1 MPSFDNKKQIRI
13 VITLGTGK
21 FGSSNNNQIILQG
34 FRTVVDIDKAG
45 GMTMST
51 LKARVYGVRQQ
62 DMNSV
67 TTLQWKPGTL
77 MPNTVEVYAIDGLAE
92 TLVFAGNIVNAWAD
106 YQSMPEVFLHIQARA
121 GFFNQLRPV
130 PPRSFKGG
138 VDVPSVMAQ
147 IARDLG
153 YTFEN
158 NGVTTQLVDVYL
170 PNTGLEQAK
179 DLARA
184 AGCDL
189 YLDDK
194 ILAITPPNVPRK
206 LGATAPPVDNS
217 AEIARLKAAAEA
229 KTNEAVELLKLS
241 GAAKQAGNITAAIDY
256 NNRAGVALGQSDALL
271 VQADG
276 LTSAQLTSTRG
287 IVPRIAADSGLIGYP
302 TFDGVGVNFRTL
314 FNPSV
319 VFGGSILLVTD
330 VQQAAGEWVVTSVAH
345 HLESEKPGGAWFS
358 TIRGNA
364 NGLAVTSR

>member
-1 MPSFDNKKQIRI
+1 MPSFDSKKQLRF

-21 FGSSNNNQIILQG
+21 FGSSNNDTITLQG
-34 FRTVVDIDKAG
+34 FRAIADIDKAG
-45 GMTMST
+45 GMMMGT
-51 LKARVYGVRQQ
+51 LRAKVFGVKQV

-77 MPNTVEVYAIDGLAE
+77 IPNTVEVFAIDGTAE

-106 YQSMPEVFLHIQARA
+106 YQSMPDVYLHIQAQSA
-121 GFFNQLRPV
+121 FFNALKAI

-138 VDVPSVMAQ
+138 VDVASVMAQ

-158 NGVTTQLVDVYL
+158 NGVSTQLTDVYL
-170 PNTGLEQAK
+170 PNTGMEQAK

-206 LGATAPPVDNS
+206 VIIPLISPA
-217 AEIARLKAAAEA
+217 
-229 KTNEAVELLKLS
+229 
-241 GAAKQAGNITAAIDY
+241 
-256 NNRAGVALGQSDALL
+256 
-271 VQADG
+271 
-276 LTSAQLTSTRG
+276 
-287 IVPRIAADSGLIGYP
+287 SGLVGYP
-302 TFDGVGVNFRTL
+302 TFDGVGVNFQTL
-314 FNPSV
+314 FNPAV
-319 VFGGSILLVTD
+319 TFGGSVKLETD
-330 VQQAAGEWVVTSVAH
+330 VQQAAGEWVVTSVGH
-345 HLESEKPGGAWFS
+345 RLESEKPGGAWFS

-364 NGLAVTSR
+364 NGLAVTGR

>member
-1 MPSFDNKKQIRI
+1 MPSFENKKALRF

-21 FGSSNNNQIILQG
+21 FGSSNNDTITLQG
-34 FRTVVDIDKAG
+34 FRASVDIDKAG
-45 GMTMST
+45 GVQMST
-51 LKARVYGVRQQ
+51 LRAKIYGVKQA

-77 MPNTVEVYAIDGLAE
+77 IPNTVEVYAIDGAAE

-106 YQSMPEVFLHIQARA
+106 YQNMPDVFLHIQAQS
-121 GFFNQLRPV
+121 GFYNQLKPI
-130 PPRSFKGG
+130 PPRSFKGR

-170 PNTGLEQAK
+170 PNTGMEQAK

-206 LGATAPPVDNS
+206 TIIP
-217 AEIARLKAAAEA
+217 EI
-229 KTNEAVELLKLS
+229 
-241 GAAKQAGNITAAIDY
+241 
-256 NNRAGVALGQSDALL
+256 
-271 VQADG
+271 
-276 LTSAQLTSTRG
+276 SAQT
-287 IVPRIAADSGLIGYP
+287 GLVGYP
-302 TFDGVGVNFRTL
+302 TFDGIGVNFRTL

-319 VFGGSILLVTD
+319 TFGGSFKLVTD
-330 VQQAAGEWVVTSVAH
+330 VQQAAGEWVTSSLSH

-358 TIRGNA
+358 NVRGNSL
-364 NGLAVTSR
+364 GLAITGR

>member
-1 MPSFDNKKQIRI
+1 MPSFDNKKQLRF

-21 FGSSNNNQIILQG
+21 FGSSNNDTITLQG
-34 FRTVVDIDKAG
+34 FRATTDIDKAG
-45 GMTMST
+45 GMMMGT
-51 LKARVYGVRQQ
+51 LRAKIYGVKQQ

-77 MPNTVEVYAIDGLAE
+77 IPNTVEVYAIDGAAE

-106 YQSMPEVFLHIQARA
+106 YQSMPDVLLHIQAQSA
-121 GFFNQLRPV
+121 FFNALKAI

-138 VDVPSVMAQ
+138 VDVASVMAQ

-170 PNTGLEQAK
+170 PNTGMEQAK
-179 DLARA
+179 DLARV

-206 LGATAPPVDNS
+206 VIIPLISPA
-217 AEIARLKAAAEA
+217 
-229 KTNEAVELLKLS
+229 
-241 GAAKQAGNITAAIDY
+241 
-256 NNRAGVALGQSDALL
+256 
-271 VQADG
+271 
-276 LTSAQLTSTRG
+276 
-287 IVPRIAADSGLIGYP
+287 SGLVGYP
-302 TFDGVGVNFRTL
+302 TFDGVGVNFQTL
-314 FNPSV
+314 FNPAV
-319 VFGGSILLVTD
+319 TFGGSVKLETD
-330 VQQAAGEWVVTSVAH
+330 VQQAAGEWVVTSVGH
-345 HLESEKPGGAWFS
+345 RLESEKPGGAWFS

-364 NGLAVTSR
+364 NGLAVVR